1 MSFTTVLL
9 VTTLLSLGVA
19 IRVIS
24 TGEGKIQPRDGFA
37 EILNSSLKDL
47 DEFTLC
53 GRFLTYQF
61 TMPYVPWQVLLS
73 IEGKTLLC
81 GLVAVPCDH
90 LWPTC
95 TLLHRELIG
104 DHWKYKKVFGCS
116 SVGPSFPTFQSWQPG
131 VWNWFCITA
140 SKPRDNVI
148 ILINGKT
155 VVEADDDVTDVYHVS
170 DKNIILMNSGHRTD
184 DPEPSHGRMTDVNIW
199 SRRLSQVEMADWS
212 YCGTEMSGDVISWD
226 TAQLTIN
233 KLSILEIPKE
243 KVCAKKIN
251 EEHYI
256 GFNFQIDFYDTEKFC
271 RNIGGK
277 VAVIRDLESLTE
289 ISKIFK
295 ECCDGGPDFLYSGFI
310 KVQQRSDWVDV
321 TTGETMPWTDW
332 AADNPLSLPGLDCV
346 LHNSSEAQPALI
358 NRMCSALTCPVCQL
372 RSSGQNFILRGVC
385 LDSAVDSTFVMQSST
400 EFLGYIQTKMTYSV
414 TSNRWE
420 IVNVTNRK
428 LLAFMTAGP
437 GNFHPIGRHHWHF
450 LDTNCTDPGVEVR
463 SLNLHLEVQQP
474 GHFCCDD
481 GTCVDSDMVCNNYHN
496 CHDGADEA
504 NCTLLHLL
512 HHQNDIGVPP
522 VEFRRGKLRRLVLNG
537 TLNVMKL
544 FEIHDADSTFDLYF
558 ILEIVWFDKNL
569 NFKFLKSYDNFLN
582 EDMRQKIWIPK
593 VEFGD
598 IKTMLSD
605 QKNQVIVLRR
615 GNPTLDTDLDYVQQ
629 PNEVY
634 TGGENPL
641 KIILERRIRFSCS
654 FDNIKNFPFGKQ
666 KCFLEFRVVGQAN
679 AMTTITLEV
688 VRMERVLVVGEY
700 VIEDWVVTN
709 YHNNQTRRNMVRVTM
724 ILSRNIKSIF
734 LVTYLPTI
742 LMNMINQATNY
753 IKDEDKYSIIYTV
766 NITCM
771 MVLASIFL
779 SVSASLPI
787 TSEIKPVESWL
798 ILNLAYPFTII
809 LVNVVLQVRVIKK

>member
-1 MSFTTVLL
+1 M
-9 VTTLLSLGVA
+9 
-19 IRVIS
+19 
-24 TGEGKIQPRDGFA
+24 
-37 EILNSSLKDL
+37 
-47 DEFTLC
+47 
-53 GRFLTYQF
+53 
-61 TMPYVPWQVLLS
+61 
-73 IEGKTLLC
+73 
-81 GLVAVPCDH
+81 
-90 LWPTC
+90 
-95 TLLHRELIG
+95 
-104 DHWKYKKVFGCS
+104 
-116 SVGPSFPTFQSWQPG
+116 
-131 VWNWFCITA
+131 
-140 SKPRDNVI
+140 
-148 ILINGKT
+148 
-155 VVEADDDVTDVYHVS
+155 
-170 DKNIILMNSGHRTD
+170 
-184 DPEPSHGRMTDVNIW
+184 
-199 SRRLSQVEMADWS
+199 
-212 YCGTEMSGDVISWD
+212 
-226 TAQLTIN
+226 
-233 KLSILEIPKE
+233 
-243 KVCAKKIN
+243 
-251 EEHYI
+251 
-256 GFNFQIDFYDTEKFC
+256 
-271 RNIGGK
+271 
-277 VAVIRDLESLTE
+277 
-289 ISKIFK
+289 
-295 ECCDGGPDFLYSGFI
+295 
-310 KVQQRSDWVDV
+310 
-321 TTGETMPWTDW
+321 
-332 AADNPLSLPGLDCV
+332 
-346 LHNSSEAQPALI
+346 
-358 NRMCSALTCPVCQL
+358 
-372 RSSGQNFILRGVC
+372 
-385 LDSAVDSTFVMQSST
+385 
-400 EFLGYIQTKMTYSV
+400 
-414 TSNRWE
+414 
-420 IVNVTNRK
+420 
-428 LLAFMTAGP
+428 
-437 GNFHPIGRHHWHF
+437 
-450 LDTNCTDPGVEVR
+450 
-463 SLNLHLEVQQP
+463 
-474 GHFCCDD
+474 
-481 GTCVDSDMVCNNYHN
+481 
-496 CHDGADEA
+496 
-504 NCTLLHLL
+504 
-512 HHQNDIGVPP
+512 
-522 VEFRRGKLRRLVLNG
+522 NG

-544 FEIHDADSTFDLYF
+544 FEINDADSTFDLYF

-605 QKNQVIVLRR
+605 QKNQVVVLRR

-688 VRMERVLVVGEY
+688 VRKERVLVVGEY
-700 VIEDWVVTN
+700 VVEDWLVTN